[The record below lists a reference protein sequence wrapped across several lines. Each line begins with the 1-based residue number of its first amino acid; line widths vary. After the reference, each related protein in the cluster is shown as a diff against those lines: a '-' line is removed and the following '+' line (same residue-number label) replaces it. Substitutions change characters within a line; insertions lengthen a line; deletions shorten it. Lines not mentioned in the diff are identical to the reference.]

1 MEKIMEFLQNN
12 IGFSWKGL
20 VVFLLPMIPNIFYF
34 LIPASDVSGNNVNT
48 HLILDVL
55 EHGSQV
61 IFIILLIFIIKKQTS
76 EILCGYT
83 ISMAI
88 MLIFYYV
95 LWIFCFTGKANL
107 LILLGMAVIPV
118 IYFILAEMWLYNYL
132 AIIPTAFFGVMHF
145 IITYMDFGLKH

>member
-1 MEKIMEFLQNN
+1 MDKIMGFLQNN
-12 IGFSWKGL
+12 IAFSWKGL

-55 EHGSQV
+55 EHGSQA
-61 IFIILLIFIIKKQTS
+61 IFIFLLIFVVKKHTS
-76 EILCGYT
+76 EIVCPYT

-88 MLIFYYV
+88 MLSFYYI

-107 LILLGMAVIPV
+107 VILLGMAVIPV
-118 IYFILAEMWLYNYL
+118 IYFILAEMWLHNYL
-132 AIIPTAFFGVMHF
+132 AIIPTAVFGVMHF
-145 IITYMDFGLKH
+145 IITYMDFN